1 MIKAVGIK
9 LKNPAHPGL
18 FIKLIVLE
26 PLGLSVAAAA
36 RVLGV
41 TRPTLSLLLN
51 ARSSLSADMA
61 IRLEK
66 AFDVDMETLMR
77 MQSAYDVAQAR
88 KREGEITVKRY
99 VPSDTN
105 SSPPP

>member
-1 MIKAVGIK
+1 MPQTRDIK
-9 LKNPAHPGL
+9 LKKPIHPGG

-26 PLGLSVAAAA
+26 PLRLSVAEAA

-51 ARSSLSADMA
+51 GRSSLSPDMA

-88 KREGEITVKRY
+88 KRAGDIVVKRY
-99 VPSDTN
+99 IAHRQAADI
-105 SSPPP
+105 